1 MQSDSRI
8 VAACQ
13 RTGPRSARPDTF
25 QIFQCLTRE
34 RQKRFERFTT
44 LDSEFSKDLNG
55 GLCQREHMARGE
67 NRRRVVKGLG
77 RSIHVQRMPTQDSCH
92 VAGRAQ
98 RRSVTFYRKN
108 FSVEVRN
115 SYSAEG
121 LQWVNRTDGG
131 AHSLQLR
138 QHTRTECATGM
149 EYYFPPEHRF
159 IE

>member
-1 MQSDSRI
+1 MKI
-8 VAACQ
+8 A
-13 RTGPRSARPDTF
+13 
-25 QIFQCLTRE
+25 ILLY
-34 RQKRFERFTT
+34 ERFTA

-55 GLCQREHMARGE
+55 CFCQREHMTRGE
-67 NRRRVVKGLG
+67 NRSRVVKGLG

-115 SYSAEG
+115 SYSAES

-131 AHSLQLR
+131 AHRLQLR
-138 QHTRTECATGM
+138 QHIRTECATGM
-149 EYYFPPEHRF
+149 EYDFPPEHRF
-159 IE
+159 TE